1 MEDYIMDNVTIQ
13 ESFTLPSKGK
23 IYGKDINPNFR
34 MRSMTTEDEMKRL
47 SPSENAYEIL
57 SQVIDSCVL
66 DPIGVSAYDMHL
78 GDYQYLLHRLR
89 VVTYGPEYRVQTICP
104 ECRNIDKYTIDLDS
118 LDVQE
123 YDEEIYKKYSSIY
136 LPGCKKTVEL
146 KFQTPRILDQ
156 IAVKKKEAKRRN
168 PDLNVN
174 LDTLYNVQSMIKT
187 VDGQY
192 YDPIKLEQM
201 VRKMSMGDT
210 ARILQAGAKLN
221 TKIGLKAIVPT
232 FCTVCGVDY
241 NAPFRITGEFF
252 GPTFDE

>member
-1 MEDYIMDNVTIQ
+1 MDNVTIQ
-13 ESFTLPSKGK
+13 ESFTIPSKGL
-23 IYGKDINPNFR
+23 IYSKTVNPNFR

-47 SPSENAYEIL
+47 SPSENAYEVL
-57 SQVIDSCVL
+57 SQVIDSCIL

-89 VVTYGPEYRVQTICP
+89 VTTYGPEYKVQTMCP
-104 ECRNIDKYTIDLDS
+104 SCGNIDKYTIDLDN
-118 LDVQE
+118 LEVLE
-123 YDEEIYKKYSSIY
+123 FDEEIYKNMTSVY
-136 LPGCKKTVEL
+136 LPNCKKTVEL
-146 KFQTPRILDQ
+146 KFQTPRMLDQ
-156 IAVKKKEAKRRN
+156 ITQKKKEAKRRN

-187 VDGQY
+187 VDGQI

-221 TKIGLKAIVPT
+221 TKIGLQAIVPT
-232 FCTVCGVDY
+232 YCTACGVDY